1 MSSSLSA
8 PPELASP
15 IARCASCGG
24 PIHAAECCWRERR
37 LEAEDA
43 PRVWHPMC
51 LPDLSRG
58 TVSWANRA
66 A

>member
-1 MSSSLSA
+1 LSA
-8 PPELASP
+8 PPELAPP
-15 IARCASCGG
+15 IVHCASCGG
-24 PIHAAECCWRERR
+24 AIHAAECCWRERR
-37 LEAEDA
+37 IDAEGVV

-58 TVSWANRA
+58 AVSWANRA